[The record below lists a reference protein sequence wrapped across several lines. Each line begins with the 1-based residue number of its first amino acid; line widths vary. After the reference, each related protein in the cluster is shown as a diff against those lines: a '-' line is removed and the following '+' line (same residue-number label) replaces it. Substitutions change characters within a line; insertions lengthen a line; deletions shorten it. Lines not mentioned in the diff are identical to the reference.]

1 MPEVYV
7 NAKLQHG
14 AKEIDAKL
22 LLNSGGVGAELVIPQ
37 SLAKKLELKPW
48 GRAEVSFGGRKL
60 GGKTASVKVT
70 IKNQRTGE
78 ERVSILE
85 TIVLP
90 DKIID
95 VPLLGVVAQEKLRI
109 TPNVPTGEVLFV

>member
-1 MPEVYV
+1 LPEVYV

-85 TIVLP
+85 TIV
-90 DKIID
+90 
-95 VPLLGVVAQEKLRI
+95 PLLGVVAQEKLRI